1 MARAI
6 REGDVMERRSLR
18 AFALVAAVL
27 AVASSAEAGTVSFEI
42 GIAGDTHSYTVD
54 QFAFEGSTTLPDG
67 SIQYQ
72 NGYYGTSDWSI
83 NLTTLTVNP
92 DPFVSF
98 VGGFTNNGVSAQD
111 FILSVNQVVGAVP
124 GTLIGG
130 STILTYADSNFSGT
144 GGLFNAI
151 SGGAAYSGTIDFANA
166 LNLLSPPALALT
178 PLFPGDATQ
187 SASQTAG
194 LPGPT
199 LPGPPVANII
209 GITHRFNLS
218 SADSATFNSTFIVVV
233 PEPTT
238 AALFGL
244 GLGGLALFGRRRQ
257 PD

>member
-1 MARAI
+1 MLQF
-6 REGDVMERRSLR
+6 RRSV
-18 AFALVAAVL
+18 AALVAFGAVVL
-27 AVASSAEAGTVSFEI
+27 ALTSSAQAGTVSFEI
-42 GIAGDTHSYTVD
+42 GIAGSTHSYTVD
-54 QFAFEGSTTLPDG
+54 QFNFASSTVLPDG

-72 NGYYGTSDWSI
+72 DGYYGNSSWSVT
-83 NLTTLTVNP
+83 LETLTVSP

-98 VGGFTNNGVSAQD
+98 VGGFTNNTANPQD
-111 FILSVNQVVGAVP
+111 FILAVNQVVGAVP

-144 GGLFNAI
+144 GGLSNAL
-151 SGGAAYSGTIDFANA
+151 GGGSAYSGTIDAANA
-166 LNLLSPPALALT
+166 LNLLVAPTLALT

-199 LPGPPVANII
+199 LPGLAVVNTI
-209 GITHRFNLS
+209 GITQRFNLS

-238 AALFGL
+238 AALFGV
-244 GLGGLALFGRRRQ
+244 GLVGIGLAGRRRR
-257 PD
+257 